1 MTLINPT
8 TAYKHKSKEIDYYY
22 IEMLLRIATQKEYSE
37 KLLCCVG
44 ECVQLKNRPTV
55 AEVLKTYPELKGGQT
70 FGKFSLRK

>member
-1 MTLINPT
+1 
-8 TAYKHKSKEIDYYY
+8 
-22 IEMLLRIATQKEYSE
+22 MLLRIATQKEYSE